1 MTKYIGSQ
9 PATSFEA
16 VKKDRFT
23 GLTGTGVTLSH
34 SVNSVQDIVC
44 WVNNVKQDYNNYTVS
59 GTALTLGGSLV
70 SADVVQVLYVGRT
83 FQTVNPS
90 AASVGNNEIAST
102 IITGQ
107 TALAATPDDT
117 DELLISDAGTLKRI
131 DYSYLK
137 ASNAPAFSTYIG
149 SNQTLS
155 DATTTKADFDTE
167 EFDTD
172 SAYDTS
178 NKRFTVPSGEG
189 GKYFFNARGRFY
201 NSSDHTSQIV
211 IMLKKNN
218 NDLAKKYI
226 YSGSAGTKIFNSIT
240 YFSYDIS
247 AVETLSAGD
256 YIEVF
261 VMADDVGGNNITFN
275 SGTVHSE
282 FSGYKLIGV

>member
-34 SVNSVQDIVC
+34 SVSSVQDIVV

-172 SAYDTS
+172 GAYDTS

-189 GKYFFNARGRFY
+189 GKYFFHARGRFY
-201 NSSDHTSQIV
+201 MSANQSQFV

-226 YSGSAGTKIFNSIT
+226 YSGSAGTKIFNSTT

-261 VMADDVGGNNITFN
+261 VMSDDTGGNNITFN

-282 FSGYKLIGV
+282 FSGYKLTGI

>member
-1 MTKYIGSQ
+1 MSKIETNQ
-9 PATSFEA
+9 VDPATG
-16 VKKDRFT
+16 T
-23 GLTGTGVTLSH
+23 TLTLGTSGDTISIPSGVTIA
-34 SVNSVQDIVC
+34 N
-44 WVNNVKQDYNNYTVS
+44 S
-59 GTALTLGGSLV
+59 GTA
-70 SADVVQVLYVGRT
+70 
-83 FQTVNPS
+83 
-90 AASVGNNEIAST
+90 
-102 IITGQ
+102 TGFGDN
-107 TALAATPDDT
+107 T
-117 DELLISDAGTLKRI
+117 
-131 DYSYLK
+131 
-137 ASNAPAFSTYIG
+137 PAFSTYIG

-172 SAYDTS
+172 GAYDTS

-189 GKYFFNARGRFY
+189 GKYFFHARGRF
-201 NSSDHTSQIV
+201 NMSANQSQFV

-226 YSGSAGTKIFNSIT
+226 YSGSAGTKIFNSTT

-261 VMADDVGGNNITFN
+261 VMSDDTGGNNITFN

-282 FSGYKLIGV
+282 FSGYKLIGI

>member
-1 MTKYIGSQ
+1 MSKIETNTIAPS
-9 PATSFEA
+9 
-16 VKKDRFT
+16 
-23 GLTGTGVTLSH
+23 TGTT
-34 SVNSVQDIVC
+34 
-44 WVNNVKQDYNNYTVS
+44 
-59 GTALTLGGSLV
+59 LTLGENGDTVALGSG
-70 SADVVQVLYVGRT
+70 AT
-83 FQTVNPS
+83 
-90 AASVGNNEIAST
+90 A
-102 IITGQ
+102 TGFGGDN
-107 TALAATPDDT
+107 T
-117 DELLISDAGTLKRI
+117 
-131 DYSYLK
+131 
-137 ASNAPAFSTYIG
+137 PAFSTYIG

-172 SAYDTS
+172 GAYDTS

-189 GKYFFNARGRFY
+189 GKYFFHARGRF
-201 NSSDHTSQIV
+201 NTSANQSQFV

-218 NDLAKKYI
+218 N
-226 YSGSAGTKIFNSIT
+226 GSAGTKAFNSIT

-261 VMADDVGGNNITFN
+261 VMSDDVSGNNITFN

>member
-1 MTKYIGSQ
+1 MSKIETNTIAPS
-9 PATSFEA
+9 
-16 VKKDRFT
+16 
-23 GLTGTGVTLSH
+23 TGTT
-34 SVNSVQDIVC
+34 
-44 WVNNVKQDYNNYTVS
+44 
-59 GTALTLGGSLV
+59 LTLGENGDTVALGSG
-70 SADVVQVLYVGRT
+70 AT
-83 FQTVNPS
+83 
-90 AASVGNNEIAST
+90 A
-102 IITGQ
+102 TGFGGDN
-107 TALAATPDDT
+107 T
-117 DELLISDAGTLKRI
+117 
-131 DYSYLK
+131 
-137 ASNAPAFSTYIG
+137 PAFSTYIG

-172 SAYDTS
+172 GAYDTS

-189 GKYFFNARGRFY
+189 GKYFFHARGRF
-201 NSSDHTSQIV
+201 NTSANQSQFV

-226 YSGSAGTKIFNSIT
+226 YSGSAGTKAFNSIT

-261 VMADDVGGNNITFN
+261 VMSDDVSGNNITFN